1 MSLITPS
8 YEVCVSTQSVY
19 ASKPLIDH
27 KISEKSWFM
36 EKVMSDI
43 LEGAPPT
50 IIIGGPRRRGK
61 SWMSLKLGEEI
72 VKRCHQLKY
81 AYRDKGMKTEK
92 KYNLRDA
99 QFDVSKQLLYSL
111 RTMPQLLSPVE
122 DGGLPY
128 GSVMISDE
136 TSVTASALAFNSPVV
151 KRIAELHD
159 TAGFRL
165 IVWILN
171 VPGSVLRVAYQL
183 RETAEYFMQMQ
194 ARGVAKVY
202 SASPSVTGR
211 VWLKTIG
218 WLGYRNPFTKQV
230 IFRVEAPSEETLKVY
245 YGLKAFYFNRQLHRS
260 EERLAAL
267 AQDGLLG
274 PYDDPSDWADIK
286 GNNVMT
292 MPSKRKRKIP
302 SEDTGEDESE

>member
-1 MSLITPS
+1 MDQL
-8 YEVCVSTQSVY
+8 
-19 ASKPLIDH
+19 
-27 KISEKSWFM
+27 
-36 EKVMSDI
+36 MSDVI
-43 LEGAPPT
+43 EGAPPT

-61 SWMSLKLGEEI
+61 SWLSLKLGEEI
-72 VKRCHQLKY
+72 VKRCHQIKY

-92 KYNLRDA
+92 KYDLRDA

-128 GSVMISDE
+128 GSPMISDE

-151 KRIAELHD
+151 KRITELHD

-218 WLGYRNPFTKQV
+218 WLGYRNPFTKQ
-230 IFRVEAPSEETLKVY
+230 IMFRVEPPSEDTLKVY
-245 YGLKAFYFNRQLHRS
+245 YGLKDFYFGRQLHRS

-274 PYDDPSDWADIK
+274 AYDDPSDWTNVK
-286 GNNVMT
+286 GNNVMM
-292 MPSKRKRKIP
+292 MPKERKHKIP
-302 SEDTGEDESE
+302 TEDLEEDDEGVEG